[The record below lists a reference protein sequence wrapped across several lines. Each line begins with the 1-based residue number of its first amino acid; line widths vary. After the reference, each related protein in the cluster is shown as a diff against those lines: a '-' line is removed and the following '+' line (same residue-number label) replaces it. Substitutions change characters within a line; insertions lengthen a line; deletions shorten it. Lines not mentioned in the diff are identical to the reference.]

1 MPGLLCLGASGRGG
15 WSGLVV
21 FLVSVRVL
29 LRSGSL
35 VEWIGCLH
43 GIEVSA
49 ERPWWLHRLLP
60 NWCFFLEWYF
70 LLFFGSSL
78 ACVSV
83 LTVSSTDDLCACVV
97 TGNGVVR
104 GCN

>member
-49 ERPWWLHRLLP
+49 ERPWWLHRVLL
-60 NWCFFLEWYF
+60 NWRLFFGVVFF
-70 LLFFGSSL
+70 LLFFGSFTRLCFGVDCFQYRWSL
-78 ACVSV
+78 C
-83 LTVSSTDDLCACVV
+83 LCSNWEWRRQ
-97 TGNGVVR
+97 G
-104 GCN
+104 